1 MSVHYTSE
9 SCRWTGTMAR
19 RRKRPEA
26 DVCGLLL
33 IRHPATILRSLAIPI
48 KPNPPKG
55 GDGNSGTLR
64 RHNEQGTISADSHVL
79 DDHGLLNS
87 RSVSIENSTRGEL

>member
-1 MSVHYTSE
+1 
-9 SCRWTGTMAR
+9 MAG
-19 RRKRPEA
+19 
-26 DVCGLLL
+26 CGLLL